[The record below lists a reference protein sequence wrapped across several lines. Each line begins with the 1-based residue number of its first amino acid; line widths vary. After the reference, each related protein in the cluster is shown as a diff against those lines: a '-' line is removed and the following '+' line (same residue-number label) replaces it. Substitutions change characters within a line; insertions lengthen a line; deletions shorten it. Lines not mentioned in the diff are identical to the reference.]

1 MGGRRIHR
9 ESSFNR
15 GAISGDYQYSVSRTV
30 EQLRE
35 MGERVVAAAKASLLE
50 GAELVVADAKSRCPV
65 KTGKLRDSIKAVSQM
80 DGAVYEIS
88 ASAKN
93 SKKIAYGQFVE
104 FDPRINR
111 PFLYPAMDANRSI
124 IANDVKDAIKQA
136 IDRGH

>member
-1 MGGRRIHR
+1 MGGRHIHR

-35 MGERVVAAAKASLLE
+35 IGEHVVAAAKASLLE

-65 KTGKLRDSIKAVSQM
+65 KTGKLRDSIKAVSTL

-93 SKKIAYGQFVE
+93 SKNIAYGQFVE
-104 FDPRINR
+104 FGPRGR
-111 PFLYPAMDANRSI
+111 PFLYPSLDANRQI
-124 IANDVKDAIKQA
+124 ISNDVKEAIKEA
-136 IDRGH
+136 IDRGR